1 MGNPSRGEMGR
12 LLTREIKSSRD
23 GEYLCAHLHTPRE
36 DASSQAAAAK
46 SHFSRL
52 LSREPFVCTEGKTI
66 RAPLGHSPGS
76 PLPAGPNRLLPSPM
90 GTGAGPENLPAAATV
105 AAGQPPGH
113 LSRLQGG
120 KPHFLKP
127 GTNFLS
133 EAPVLSRGWTRVLGA
148 VAAGRGAR
156 RTAATTTESQSGPV

>member
-1 MGNPSRGEMGR
+1 MCPSTHSEGRCFITGGGCEITLFPTPEQRTFCLHGGE
-12 LLTREIKSSRD
+12 D
-23 GEYLCAHLHTPRE
+23 N
-36 DASSQAAAAK
+36 
-46 SHFSRL
+46 
-52 LSREPFVCTEGKTI
+52 
-66 RAPLGHSPGS
+66 PGS
-76 PLPAGPNRLLPSPM
+76 T
-90 GTGAGPENLPAAATV
+90 GTQPRVTTASRAKPAAAQPHGDGGGAGKPSCCCHSGRRPAPWAPLT
-105 AAGQPPGH
+105 AAG
-113 LSRLQGG
+113 RGG